1 MTKLCKFACV
11 NELCQHID
19 KLLLSNDCVILP
31 GFGGFL
37 THYADAYYSESE
49 QLYYPPK
56 REIGFNQNLTMNDS
70 LLVQEIAGRY
80 DISYP
85 EACKRLEAEIEE
97 LRQTLQT
104 IGHYEFTGIGTLSM
118 IEEGVYTFEPYHAG
132 IQTPDYYA
140 LNPLDIVEIK
150 AIPENR
156 RQPTESQ
163 TTSNGVSDPMQIVDS
178 NETEVENNVAKR
190 SNISSNTILRYVAAA
205 AIALLV
211 FFLSPLTLDQIGKPM
226 Y

>member
-70 LLVQEIAGRY
+70 LLV
-80 DISYP
+80 
-85 EACKRLEAEIEE
+85 
-97 LRQTLQT
+97 
-104 IGHYEFTGIGTLSM
+104 
-118 IEEGVYTFEPYHAG
+118 
-132 IQTPDYYA
+132 
-140 LNPLDIVEIK
+140 
-150 AIPENR
+150 
-156 RQPTESQ
+156 
-163 TTSNGVSDPMQIVDS
+163 
-178 NETEVENNVAKR
+178 
-190 SNISSNTILRYVAAA
+190 
-205 AIALLV
+205 
-211 FFLSPLTLDQIGKPM
+211 
-226 Y
+226 